1 MLHPTCIS
9 NCLRLKRERHVAI
22 TMVYSHKSRPEPLGL
37 DPSPQPIRNDPSDT
51 MRFEWFG
58 LFRFGSAGARGTINQ
73 TLDDRHINCST
84 NQPTA
89 SFIHNSFALPHVGS
103 ERSTI
108 DHTTSGILYRR
119 AIPAIAKGPC
129 HSCFVSGFKVNAATP
144 AGFIRLSR
152 FRSHWSKSECAH
164 HGTCGV
170 HVHLI
175 AI

>member
-1 MLHPTCIS
+1 MQLRILCNSVAWRFQEADAMLHPTCIS

-73 TLDDRHINCST
+73 TLGDRHINCST

-89 SFIHNSFALPHVGS
+89 SFIHNSFALPHVGR

-108 DHTTSGILYRR
+108 LYHRPYHKWNT
-119 AIPAIAKGPC
+119 I
-129 HSCFVSGFKVNAATP
+129 
-144 AGFIRLSR
+144 
-152 FRSHWSKSECAH
+152 
-164 HGTCGV
+164 
-170 HVHLI
+170 
-175 AI
+175 